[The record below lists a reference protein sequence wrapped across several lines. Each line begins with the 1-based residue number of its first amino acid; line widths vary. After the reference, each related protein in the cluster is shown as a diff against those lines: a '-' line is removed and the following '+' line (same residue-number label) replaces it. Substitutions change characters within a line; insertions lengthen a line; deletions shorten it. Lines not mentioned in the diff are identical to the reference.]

1 MKSRTILKYQ
11 YDEIGTFLCNTYV
24 EKNHLL
30 EKKAE
35 AQKKIADLMTDNLPD
50 IVKQAYKQYPD
61 YFELKK
67 RNIYDIARFI
77 DANTSQYDPEQPG
90 ALGKIESKKKNYS
103 PESIEFANYIYDS
116 LDKLDLVKYS
126 GSSYFGYNSTSKY
139 DIINFDF
146 IGLEISKGCDTSD
159 SRYYNSRDN
168 VHVIAKYA
176 LDHPEVKEIFLNYF
190 IEVMKYLKFKRIFL
204 VHSLLSLLLIC
215 LRMKFLK
222 LMISSTRNGVR
233 NMRSRI
239 VMKRIVRRQRRKL
252 SVIRLKVFVQLFHN
266 II

>member
-11 YDEIGTFLCNTYV
+11 YDEIGTFLCNTYI
-24 EKNHLL
+24 EKNHLM

-35 AQKKIADLMTDNLPD
+35 AQKKISDFMAENLPD

-77 DANTSQYDPEQPG
+77 DANTSQYDPDQPG

-139 DIINFDF
+139 NIFDFDF
-146 IGLEISKGCDTSD
+146 IGLEISKNCDTNNR
-159 SRYYNSRDN
+159 RYYNSRDD
-168 VHVIAKYA
+168 VDVIAKYA
-176 LDHPEVKEIFLNYF
+176 LNHPEIKEIFLNYF
-190 IEVMKYLKFKRIFL
+190 IEVMKYLKFKKDISCAFSTITTTNMLKNEIPEAYDFFYKKYGKEYEKQDSYEKDRKKAEKKAQCDKIEG
-204 VHSLLSLLLIC
+204 
-215 LRMKFLK
+215 LRAA
-222 LMISSTRNGVR
+222 IS
-233 NMRSRI
+233 
-239 VMKRIVRRQRRKL
+239 
-252 SVIRLKVFVQLFHN
+252 
-266 II
+266 

>member
-11 YDEIGTFLCNTYV
+11 YDEIGTFLCNTYI
-24 EKNHLL
+24 EKNHLM

-35 AQKKIADLMTDNLPD
+35 AQKKISDFMAENLPD

-77 DANTSQYDPEQPG
+77 DANTSQYDPDQPG

-139 DIINFDF
+139 NIFNFDF
-146 IGLEISKGCDTSD
+146 IGLEISKNCDTSN
-159 SRYYNSRDN
+159 SRYYNSRDD
-168 VHVIAKYA
+168 VDVIAKYA
-176 LDHPEVKEIFLNYF
+176 LNHPEIKEIFLNYF
-190 IEVMKYLKFKRIFL
+190 IEVMKYLKFKKDISCAFSTITTTNMLKNEIPEAYDFFYKKWGKEYEKQDSYEKDRKKAEKKAQCDKIEG
-204 VHSLLSLLLIC
+204 
-215 LRMKFLK
+215 LRAA
-222 LMISSTRNGVR
+222 IS
-233 NMRSRI
+233 
-239 VMKRIVRRQRRKL
+239 
-252 SVIRLKVFVQLFHN
+252 
-266 II
+266 